1 MGDRVQCSL
10 IGREGAG
17 IRNSRAHVNGIEN
30 FWGIAKTWLV
40 KFRGI
45 RKDTFCLHLKRILSN
60 EKDTETDIRSRPLLS
75 NAGTPNGC
83 IIHVLFRS
91 RRQVQL
97 RAEAVFRRSPRL
109 GSGVPLPDA

>member
-45 RKDTFCLHLKRILSN
+45 RKDTFCLHLKEPEFRFNHRQENLYALLLQKLITN
-60 EKDTETDIRSRPLLS
+60 PL
-75 NAGTPNGC
+75 
-83 IIHVLFRS
+83 
-91 RRQVQL
+91 
-97 RAEAVFRRSPRL
+97 
-109 GSGVPLPDA
+109 